1 MFRIRDY
8 RLEDETQWLR
18 CRALS
23 FLDTA
28 YYDDVRRNKPTYEN
42 PSIELVAISERQLVG
57 LLDIE
62 YETSAGTVCS
72 HREGLAG
79 MIWELAVH
87 PDHRRRGIASSL
99 LAQALPRLRQA
110 QIVRL
115 EAWTR
120 DDECARGWY
129 RKQGFTKLDSY
140 LHVYIQKSEGGIIST
155 IPGLIPIN
163 SFAHYTGSDTE
174 TIRKKYSRVHEC
186 RLYELRFASK
196 Q

>member
-1 MFRIRDY
+1 MFHIRDY
-8 RLEDETQWLR
+8 RPEDETQWLK

-28 YYDDVRRNKPTYEN
+28 YYDDVSRNKPVYEN
-42 PSIELVAISERQLVG
+42 PSIELVAILEGQLVG

-72 HREGLAG
+72 HGEGLAG

-99 LAQALPRLRQA
+99 LAQASPRLKQA

-115 EAWTR
+115 QAWTR

-129 RKQGFTKLDSY
+129 RKHGFAMLDSY
-140 LHVYIQKSEGGIIST
+140 LHVYVRKGEGGIIST
-155 IPGLIPIN
+155 IPGLTPIN

-186 RLYELRFASK
+186 CLYELGFANK